1 MTRLVTLNYDTL
13 GKSGF
18 LKLRTFYKLQNNLPA
33 NTSEQNLLNFGFFE
47 NKNELYYA
55 LTQEY
60 NQPIIQQKTERDEV
74 NRITKNT
81 NLKKCY
87 VSTSS
92 VLPCG
97 PIFSKRGQP
106 KTC

>member
-1 MTRLVTLNYDTL
+1 MTRLVPLNFDTL

-18 LKLRTFYKLQNNLPA
+18 LKLRKFYKLQNNLPA

-60 NQPIIQQKTERDEV
+60 NQPIIQQKTERDAV
-74 NRITKNT
+74 NRTAKNT
-81 NLKKCY
+81 KSRATY
-87 VSTSS
+87 TVT
-92 VLPCG
+92 
-97 PIFSKRGQP
+97 
-106 KTC
+106 